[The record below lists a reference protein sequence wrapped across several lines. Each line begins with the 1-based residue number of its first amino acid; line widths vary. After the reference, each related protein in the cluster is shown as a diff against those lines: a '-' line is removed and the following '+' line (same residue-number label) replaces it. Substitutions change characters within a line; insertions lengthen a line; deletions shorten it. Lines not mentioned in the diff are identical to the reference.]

1 MRKFVTVVGG
11 MNVDLTGSPHQPL
24 VLATSNPGEMSLS
37 AGGVGR
43 NIAHNLAL
51 LSVPTTLLSAVGD
64 DAFGAY
70 ALDATRQA
78 GVNVEYVLKQT
89 GQRTGTYLS
98 VLNFEHDLVVAIAD
112 MAATRGVSAEYLAQH
127 ERILAE
133 SALIAADTN
142 LDEAALTYLCDVC
155 ETRRIPLLIEP
166 VSVEKSKKLRRIN
179 AKATY
184 ITPNRDELRSIS
196 ESDTPDLAAQCA
208 CLRDQFEHIF
218 VTLGE
223 QGVYHY
229 QTRAEQGTLYPAI
242 PTTVVNVNGAGDAL
256 VAGLICGL
264 FYEKPLP
271 ESIRFGI
278 AAAHIALQS
287 PETVNHELSFATIQ
301 HISGIAGI
309 LPAEC

>member
-1 MRKFVTVVGG
+1 MQKFVTVVGG
-11 MNVDLTGSPHQPL
+11 INVDLTGSPHQPL
-24 VLATSNPGEMSLS
+24 VLETSNPGEMSLS

-51 LSVPTTLLSAVGD
+51 LGVPTTLLSAVGG

-78 GVNVEYVLKQT
+78 GVNVEYVLKQA

-112 MAATRGVSAEYLAQH
+112 MAATRGVSAAYLAQH

-142 LDEAALTYLCDVC
+142 LDEDTLTYLCDIC

-166 VSVEKSKKLRRIN
+166 VSVEKSKKLRRVS

-184 ITPNRDELRSIS
+184 LTPNRDELHAMSVCD
-196 ESDTPDLAAQCA
+196 EADLAAQCA
-208 CLRDQFEHIF
+208 CLRDQFDHIF

-229 QTRAEQGTLYPAI
+229 HSFAEKGALHPAI
-242 PTTVVNVNGAGDAL
+242 PTTVINVNGAGDAL

-264 FYEKPLP
+264 FHEQPLP
-271 ESIRFGI
+271 ESVRLGI

-287 PETVNHELSFATIQ
+287 PDTVNPELSFSRIQ
-301 HISGIAGI
+301 GI
-309 LPAEC
+309 

>member
-1 MRKFVTVVGG
+1 MRKFVTVIGG
-11 MNVDLTGSPHQPL
+11 INVDLTGSPHQPL
-24 VLATSNPGEMSLS
+24 VLETSNPGEMSLS
-37 AGGVGR
+37 AGGVAR

-51 LSVPTTLLSAVGD
+51 LGVPTTLLSAVGD
-64 DAFGAY
+64 DAFGVY
-70 ALDATRQA
+70 ALDITRQA
-78 GVNVEYVLKQT
+78 GVDVEYVFKQA

-112 MAATRGVSAEYLAQH
+112 MAATRGVSAEYLQQH
-127 ERILAE
+127 ECVLAE

-142 LDEAALTYLCDVC
+142 LDDAALTYLCDVC

-166 VSVEKSKKLRRIN
+166 VSVEKSKKLRRIG
-179 AKATY
+179 AKSTY

-196 ESDTPDLAAQCA
+196 ECDTPDLAAQCA
-208 CLRDQFEHIF
+208 CLRDQFDHIF

-229 QTRAEQGTLYPAI
+229 QSDTAQGTQFPAM
-242 PTTVVNVNGAGDAL
+242 PTTVVNVNGAGDAF

-264 FYEKPLP
+264 FHEQPLP
-271 ESIRFGI
+271 ESVRLGI

-287 PETVNHELSFATIQ
+287 PETVNPELSFSRIQ
-301 HISGIAGI
+301 GI
-309 LPAEC
+309 

>member
-1 MRKFVTVVGG
+1 MQKFVTVVGG
-11 MNVDLTGSPHQPL
+11 INVDLTGSPHQPL
-24 VLATSNPGEMSLS
+24 VMETSNPGQMLLS

-51 LSVPTTLLSAVGD
+51 LGVPTMLLSAVGD
-64 DAFGAY
+64 DTFGVY
-70 ALDATRQA
+70 ALDSTRQA
-78 GVNVEYVLKQT
+78 GVNVEYVLKHA

-133 SALIAADTN
+133 SALIVADTN
-142 LDEAALTYLCDVC
+142 LDEEALTYLCDLC

-179 AKATY
+179 AKAMY
-184 ITPNRDELRSIS
+184 ITPNRDELHAMTGR
-196 ESDTPDLAAQCA
+196 DDADLAAQCA
-208 CLRDQFEHIF
+208 CLRDQFDHIF

-229 QTRAEQGTLYPAI
+229 QSHVEQGMQYPAI
-242 PTTVVNVNGAGDAL
+242 PTTVVNANGAGDAL

-264 FYEKPLP
+264 FHEQSLP
-271 ESIRFGI
+271 DSIRLGI

-287 PETVNHELSFATIQ
+287 PETVNTELSFSRIQ
-301 HISGIAGI
+301 GI
-309 LPAEC
+309 

>member
-1 MRKFVTVVGG
+1 MRKFVTVIGG
-11 MNVDLTGSPHQPL
+11 MNVDLTGSPDQPL
-24 VLATSNPGEMSLS
+24 VLETSNPGEMSVS

-51 LSVPTTLLSAVGD
+51 LGVPTTLLSAVGG

-70 ALDATRQA
+70 ALDITRQA
-78 GVNVEYVLKQT
+78 GVNVEYILKQA

-112 MAATRGVSAEYLAQH
+112 MAATRGVSAEYLRQH
-127 ERILAE
+127 ERMLAE

-142 LDEAALTYLCDVC
+142 LDEETLAYLCDLC
-155 ETRRIPLLIEP
+155 ETCRIPLLLEP

-179 AKATY
+179 AKSTY
-184 ITPNRDELRSIS
+184 ITPNRDELRAMTGR
-196 ESDTPDLAAQCA
+196 DDADLAAQCA
-208 CLRDQFEHIF
+208 CLRDQFDHVF

-229 QTRAEQGTLYPAI
+229 QSYAEKGTFYPAI
-242 PTTVVNVNGAGDAL
+242 PTAVVNVNGAGDAL

-264 FYEKPLP
+264 FHEKPLS
-271 ESIRFGI
+271 ESVRLGI

-287 PETVNHELSFATIQ
+287 PETVNPELSFVQIQ
-301 HISGIAGI
+301 GM
-309 LPAEC
+309 